1 MIVRLRCQVFVDS
14 KRQLHGRISLIKSPV
29 VNLPILRSLL
39 AVLLCILDTP
49 MSSLGYLWCIED
61 RMCASMVVVMAESFL
76 RDILHTLDRFRYQ
89 IPRLAHDGAS
99 HCLVS
104 MVTTMASI
112 IVVQVILQPYV
123 IGFHKLPR
131 SVRHFP
137 ILLLILFVFSF
148 IQMLQ
153 WNCWPFYPL

>member
-1 MIVRLRCQVFVDS
+1 
-14 KRQLHGRISLIKSPV
+14 
-29 VNLPILRSLL
+29 
-39 AVLLCILDTP
+39 
-49 MSSLGYLWCIED
+49 
-61 RMCASMVVVMAESFL
+61 MVVVMAESFL
-76 RDILHTLDRFRYQ
+76 RDILHTLDQFRYQ

-104 MVTTMASI
+104 MATTMAFI

-153 WNCWPFYPL
+153 